1 MNYTACSVLYVNR
14 TANYD
19 ELVRQDMDISVIL
32 ESMTLLPS
40 SPTSL
45 SCPSPNPALL
55 RHNVEKL
62 MQVFNEV
69 YICASG
75 KSCISKLFEL
85 SRGSIIDL
93 VPIIVLIDVPNED
106 QPNDK
111 VRNEKCEAKLN
122 STVETPR
129 IKEEEEEDKYGLEL
143 LQYIASEIEHQS
155 LSSLIVPVAMVEAP
169 NLDTYITRSNSL
181 ISLQPPH
188 IISPRG
194 PLDQRDL
201 SPSSN
206 YQLHT
211 VRSFDTGAVDV
222 LISPIAEER
231 LSSLL
236 THAYRAHY
244 NALKEHRALIE
255 RRRNRKRSW
264 VGVDVNDQKP
274 YAHLREVM
282 VSRLMDGI
290 CQIGDHT
297 PPPKRLKIL
306 IAPNRKEAVNAVVAS
321 WNFSAHE
328 FTDDE
333 LLHAALVMLQHTLT
347 MPELEPWR
355 ISTENLTEFLL
366 ASRSA
371 YNDFV
376 PYHNFR
382 HVIDVLQACFVFL
395 IRLGRIPTY
404 PGSEIEVSPYPSTLA
419 ETIRPYD
426 ALTLLITAIGHDV
439 GHPGVNNAF
448 LTSLNAPL
456 AQLYNDRSVLESFHC
471 AAYSQILRCHW
482 PSAFRSAE
490 MRQLIISTI
499 LATDMGLHFEYMKKL
514 ARVKES
520 LLSTDKSVEN
530 PTQWSSGEQRTLACS
545 LLIKCAD
552 ISNVARKFNVT
563 SAWTMILTDEFSRQA
578 AMEEEMGIPSL
589 LFAPPVREI
598 TTLGKSQIGFIETFA
613 YPLFDGVAEVM
624 PSMSFC
630 VEELQRNKT
639 IWNEKILKQQNS
651 TPDENSV
658 EKEKLLCTSKVKEGR
673 LSYAGLQCLTVPNEP
688 KSKIRPYLQP
698 LDVSLS
704 TTNFQNIS
712 PFSNKYTSAK
722 SSEHCSSRDFSR
734 PNSPLS
740 RPSSFKQGS
749 NSAQCESPLSMNIT
763 DFDLNSDHIERSKE
777 SPLSTE
783 ENLTQELGLKLLQL
797 EGGLCSNETECSFSL
812 AGDWNSEAILEI
824 QPPSPSTQVSSIASF
839 SENLPD
845 ITSHVRI
852 QRSDSTIDRDVI
864 DETEFCNDNTAVRK
878 DDVDQYLKGVVV
890 LQKVRVVKKKKSSRF
905 RMSFW
910 KRNKRNN
917 SLPILIQN
925 HNGEKYFETH

>member
-1 MNYTACSVLYVNR
+1 MNYTECSILYVNR
-14 TANYD
+14 AAKHD
-19 ELVRQDMDISVIL
+19 VLVRQDMDISVTL
-32 ESMTLLPS
+32 ETITPPS
-40 SPTSL
+40 SPSTPCS
-45 SCPSPNPALL
+45 PSPNPDLL

-62 MQVFNEV
+62 MRVFNEV
-69 YICASG
+69 YICSSG
-75 KSCISKLFEL
+75 KSCILRLFEL
-85 SRGSIIDL
+85 SRSSIIDL
-93 VPIIVLIDVPNED
+93 VPILVLIDLPNED

-111 VRNEKCEAKLN
+111 VRNDKRTSKFN
-122 STVETPR
+122 SKVETPR
-129 IKEEEEEDKYGLEL
+129 IKEDEEKYGLEL
-143 LQYIASEIEHQS
+143 LQYIASEIEYQT
-155 LSSLIVPVAMVEAP
+155 LSSLIVPVAIIEAP

-188 IISPRG
+188 IFSSRE
-194 PLDQRDL
+194 PLDQLNL

-206 YQLHT
+206 FQLHT
-211 VRSFDTGAVDV
+211 VRSLDAGAVDV

-236 THAYRAHY
+236 IHAYRAHY

-255 RRRNRKRSW
+255 RRRSRKRSW
-264 VGVDVNDQKP
+264 VGVDVDDQKP
-274 YAHLREVM
+274 FAYLREVM

-297 PPPKRLKIL
+297 PPPTHLKISL
-306 IAPNRKEAVNAVVAS
+306 EPISKEAVAAAVAS

-333 LLHAALVMLQHTLT
+333 LLHAALVMLQHTLQ

-355 ISTENLTEFLL
+355 ISTENLTEFLF

-371 YNDFV
+371 YNAFV

-382 HVIDVLQACFVFL
+382 HVIDVLQACFIFL
-395 IRLGRIPTY
+395 IKLGRIPAY
-404 PGSEIEVSPYPSTLA
+404 PDSEIEVLPHPSTLA

-482 PSAFRSAE
+482 PSAYRSAE
-490 MRQLIISTI
+490 MRQLMISTI

-514 ARVKES
+514 ARVKEN
-520 LLSTDKSVEN
+520 LLSTDKSIKN
-530 PTQWSSGEQRTLACS
+530 STPCSSGEERTLACS

-552 ISNVARKFNVT
+552 ISNVARKFDIAY
-563 SAWTMILTDEFSRQA
+563 AWTMILTDEFSRQA
-578 AMEEEMGIPSL
+578 AMEKEMGIPSV

-598 TTLGKSQIGFIETFA
+598 ATLVKSQVGFIETFA

-624 PSMSFC
+624 PSMSLF
-630 VEELQRNKT
+630 VEELQRNKLL
-639 IWNEKILKQQNS
+639 WKEKISKQQNS
-651 TPDENSV
+651 MLDEISV
-658 EKEKLLCTSKVKEGR
+658 EKEKPPCTSKAKERR
-673 LSYAGLQCLTVPNEP
+673 LSYAGLQCLTVPNPP
-688 KSKIRPYLQP
+688 KSKMRPYLKP

-712 PFSNKYTSAK
+712 PFSNSFTSAK
-722 SSEHCSSRDFSR
+722 SSEQCNSRSSSQS
-734 PNSPLS
+734 NSPLS

-763 DFDLNSDHIERSKE
+763 DLDLNSDHVEISKE
-777 SPLSTE
+777 NPLFIV
-783 ENLTQELGLKLLQL
+783 ENLTEKLGPKLLQL
-797 EGGLCSNETECSFSL
+797 ESGLCDNNAGINFSL
-812 AGDWNSEAILEI
+812 AGDWNSEAISEI
-824 QPPSPSTQVSSIASF
+824 QPPSPSTQVSSITSF
-839 SENLPD
+839 SENLTD
-845 ITSHVRI
+845 IASHVRI
-852 QRSDSTIDRDVI
+852 KRSDSTIDRVVA
-864 DETEFCNDNTAVRK
+864 DEAEFCNDNTSVRK
-878 DDVDQYLKGVVV
+878 DVDQYLKSVVV
-890 LQKVRVVKKKKSSRF
+890 LQKVRIIKKKKSSRF

-917 SLPILIQN
+917 SLPILTQN
-925 HNGEKYFETH
+925 HKEEKFLEAH

>member
-1 MNYTACSVLYVNR
+1 MNYTECNIVYVNR
-14 TANYD
+14 AAKHD
-19 ELVRQDMDISVIL
+19 ELVRQDMDVSLIL
-32 ESMTLLPS
+32 ETITPPS
-40 SPTSL
+40 SPTTPCS
-45 SCPSPNPALL
+45 PSPNPDLL
-55 RHNVEKL
+55 MHNVKKL
-62 MQVFNEV
+62 MRVFNEV

-75 KSCISKLFEL
+75 KSGILRLFEL

-111 VRNEKCEAKLN
+111 VRNETRVSKLN
-122 STVETPR
+122 STAETPR
-129 IKEEEEEDKYGLEL
+129 IKEDVEKYGLEL
-143 LQYIASEIEHQS
+143 LQYIASEIENEN

-188 IISPRG
+188 IFSPKG
-194 PLDQRDL
+194 PLDQRDI
-201 SPSSN
+201 SPPSN

-211 VRSFDTGAVDV
+211 VRSLDTGAVDV

-236 THAYRAHY
+236 IHAYRAHY
-244 NALKEHRALIE
+244 NALKDHRALIE

-264 VGVDVNDQKP
+264 VGVDIDDQKSFS
-274 YAHLREVM
+274 YLREVM

-297 PPPKRLKIL
+297 PPPTRLKL
-306 IAPNRKEAVNAVVAS
+306 STTPNRNEAVTAAVAS
-321 WNFSAHE
+321 WDFSAHE

-333 LLHAALVMLQHTLT
+333 LLHAALIMLQHTLK

-355 ISTENLTEFLL
+355 IST
-366 ASRSA
+366 
-371 YNDFV
+371 
-376 PYHNFR
+376 
-382 HVIDVLQACFVFL
+382 
-395 IRLGRIPTY
+395 GRIPAY
-404 PGSEIEVSPYPSTLA
+404 PDSKIEVSSQPSTLA

-490 MRQLIISTI
+490 MRQLMISTI

-514 ARVKES
+514 ARVKET
-520 LLSTDKSVEN
+520 LISTDKSMEN
-530 PTQWSSGEQRTLACS
+530 STHWSSGEQRTLACS

-552 ISNVARKFNVT
+552 ISNVARKFDVA

-578 AMEEEMGIPSL
+578 AMEKEMGIPSV

-598 TTLGKSQIGFIETFA
+598 ATLGKSQIGFIETFA

-630 VEELQRNKT
+630 VEELQRNKI

-651 TPDENSV
+651 TPNEILV
-658 EKEKLLCTSKVKEGR
+658 EREKPLCTLKAKERR
-673 LSYAGLQCLTVPNEP
+673 LSYAGLQCLTVPNQP
-688 KSKIRPYLQP
+688 KSKMKPHLSPI
-698 LDVSLS
+698 DVSIS

-712 PFSNKYTSAK
+712 PFSK
-722 SSEHCSSRDFSR
+722 SSENSSSRNPSR

-740 RPSSFKQGS
+740 RPSSYKQGPD
-749 NSAQCESPLSMNIT
+749 SAKSESPLSINIT
-763 DFDLNSDHIERSKE
+763 DLDLNSDHTEGSKE
-777 SPLSTE
+777 SSLFIE
-783 ENLTQELGLKLLQL
+783 ENLTQKLGLNLFQS
-797 EGGLCSNETECSFSL
+797 EGGLCNNETECSFSS
-812 AGDWNSEAILEI
+812 AGDWNSEATSEI
-824 QPPSPSTQVSSIASF
+824 QSPSPSTQVSSITSF
-839 SENLPD
+839 SENFTDLTNH
-845 ITSHVRI
+845 IRI
-852 QRSDSTIDRDVI
+852 QSSDTTMDHDVA
-864 DETEFCNDNTAVRK
+864 DETEFCDDNTAIRK
-878 DDVDQYLKGVVV
+878 DVQYLKDVVV
-890 LQKVRVVKKKKSSRF
+890 LQKVRVLKKKKSSRF

-917 SLPILIQN
+917 SLPILTQN
-925 HNGEKYFETH
+925 HNEEKFFEAC